1 MSKLRIVFNSLDFP
15 VSYSCQGRL
24 TTEKGVSESEVK
36 FLYDLAFPSSM
47 NAETARAEI
56 ESNLLKQVATAY
68 ELFNGM
74 ACDGEPTGGGL
85 WLLKASSDP
94 QDAPNPFFDSCYT
107 LVPNATETCIS
118 YQGVMTVAVVGSDDT
133 SDIIDLIAKEVLNG
147 TISADTAMRVSFL
160 GTQIDAASYKGGRD
174 NLAPAVNAQV
184 SQNVSS
190 NSSWTPI
197 GILLVLCITLA
208 FIGLVMVLIA
218 RKRRKATQSEIIAIE
233 MDDDRQEGDE
243 IHFDGQLK

>member
-94 QDAPNPFFDSCYT
+94 QDAPNPFFGKLKRASINELTRLVTNLHYPRCSSC
-107 LVPNATETCIS
+107 P
-118 YQGVMTVAVVGSDDT
+118 
-133 SDIIDLIAKEVLNG
+133 
-147 TISADTAMRVSFL
+147 
-160 GTQIDAASYKGGRD
+160 
-174 NLAPAVNAQV
+174 
-184 SQNVSS
+184 
-190 NSSWTPI
+190 
-197 GILLVLCITLA
+197 
-208 FIGLVMVLIA
+208 
-218 RKRRKATQSEIIAIE
+218 
-233 MDDDRQEGDE
+233 
-243 IHFDGQLK
+243 